1 MKQRFYA
8 RDEAIEAVVDSLVSS
23 VPAVLIGPPGTAKSR
38 IVREAANLCGLGS
51 RGGSNSKTGTYFEYL
66 LTAHTMPE
74 ELFGPPDIVALQEGR
89 YERRKD
95 GMLPQADI
103 AFLDEVFRGGSHILN
118 TLLSLLN
125 ERKFHDGKEVHQVP
139 LIGVLAAANQP
150 PKSAEE
156 AALYDRFPV
165 RIWID
170 SVFQPEPGGSPDSRL
185 DGAKAL
191 VAKSSELELQ
201 EVKASEVGNQESVAC
216 VNDFRLARRA
226 SIAWR
231 CKHAAP
237 HRIEPFLKMFMR
249 LRELQAGL
257 SDRAL
262 FQLLRVASAEQW
274 RNGSEFELDHV
285 KTLAHVAD
293 SRDLKRHVQAQIDR
307 LVNGASLHGHA

>member
-1 MKQRFYA
+1 MTKSSKLNIDNLEAFAAYPREDLEAQFAHGELRDADVILHRAHVCRERISNLIKALKQRFYA

-191 VAKSSELELQ
+191 VAKSSELESQQDSTL
-201 EVKASEVGNQESVAC
+201 N
-216 VNDFRLARRA
+216 LARQRA
-226 SIAWR
+226 
-231 CKHAAP
+231 P
-237 HRIEPFLKMFMR
+237 
-249 LRELQAGL
+249 LQA
-257 SDRAL
+257 
-262 FQLLRVASAEQW
+262 
-274 RNGSEFELDHV
+274 NTHV
-285 KTLAHVAD
+285 GMYVIGVDTVLEYMHV
-293 SRDLKRHVQAQIDR
+293 
-307 LVNGASLHGHA
+307 GTCTYSLHMHTHAWT